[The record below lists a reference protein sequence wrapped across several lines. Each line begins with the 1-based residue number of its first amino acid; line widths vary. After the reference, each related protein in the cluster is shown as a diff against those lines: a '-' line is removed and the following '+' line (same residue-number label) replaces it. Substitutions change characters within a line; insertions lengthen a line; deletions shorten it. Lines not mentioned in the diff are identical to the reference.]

1 MKTKPSTE
9 YALLGAL
16 MSGPRHG
23 YEIMQFLDT
32 ALGSTW
38 HVGTSQLYVLLKRL
52 ERDNLL
58 RSDVEIQDTRPS
70 KRIFSLTSGGK
81 KVFMDWLKSPTEH
94 VRDLRIEFLA
104 KLFFFDLLSLKG
116 GNELIKAQ
124 VQVLKQM
131 KERIRQKQEKEKEPF
146 SKLAFG
152 FKMITVEAY
161 IQWLVEQATPFIQD
175 SFGGRIE

>member
-16 MSGPRHG
+16 MSGPKHG
-23 YEIMQFLDT
+23 YEIMQFLAT

-38 HVGTSQLYVLLKRL
+38 HVGTSQLYFLLKRL

-58 RSDVEIQDTRPS
+58 CSGVEIQDTRPS
-70 KRIFSLTSGGK
+70 KRIFSLTPGGK
-81 KVFMDWLKSPTEH
+81 KAFMDWIKRPTEH

-116 GNELIKAQ
+116 GNELIDAQ
-124 VQVLKQM
+124 VQAMERM
-131 KERIRQKQEKEKEPF
+131 KESIQQKQEKEKDPF
-146 SKLAFG
+146 NRLVLG
-152 FKMITVEAY
+152 FKMATVESSL
-161 IQWLVEQATPFIQD
+161 QWLITQAKPFMREVCHH
-175 SFGGRIE
+175 G